1 MNKYETPAAVGGS
14 SLLVIFAVL
23 CLVVF
28 ALLGCAT
35 VQADG
40 RLSAV
45 SAQAVADY
53 YRADAQAEEILAQL
67 RGGDI
72 PEGVIREGNR
82 YRYQCPVSEKQILQV
97 IVDISGES
105 YTIRQWSV
113 CSTAN
118 WEEENNTSV
127 WDGALN

>member
-1 MNKYETPAAVGGS
+1 MNKYEAPAAVGGS

-40 RLSAV
+40 RLSDV
-45 SAQAVADY
+45 SAQSVSNY

-67 RGGDI
+67 RCGDL
-72 PEGVIREGNR
+72 PEGVTREGNR
-82 YRYQCPVSEKQILQV
+82 YSYQCVVSEKQILQV
-97 IVDISGES
+97 VVDISGEN

-118 WEEENNTSV
+118 WEQEDNTY
-127 WDGALN
+127 